1 MAYFPGVRIVPFFGE
16 SLTDFYKGHYTELTA
31 AYAVCIGREAD
42 KGRKMWKI
50 KMNNSDGILK
60 VLIDKGYIQREELLS
75 KEETETVQ
83 EDD

>member
-1 MAYFPGVRIVPFFGE
+1 
-16 SLTDFYKGHYTELTA
+16 
-31 AYAVCIGREAD
+31 
-42 KGRKMWKI
+42 MWEI
-50 KMNNSDGILK
+50 KMNNLDGILK